1 MEESDKRV
9 NPVDRAYMANN
20 DFRQR
25 LKEKPKDN
33 KREKKE
39 DKEFLTILRKK
50 YEDKNK
56 GSR

>member
-9 NPVDRAYMANN
+9 NPVDRAYMSNN